1 MKEKLNIGEFND
13 SFMPVMDG
21 VGNVVKNYAVE
32 LNKLNHKAYAIV
44 PGYKEFPTFDK
55 DNGIYYTIR
64 GKEYYP
70 LKSLRPY
77 GITVFPNKT
86 KRIINEIPFDIVHT
100 HCPTFS
106 AKLALQIAKRRDIP
120 IISTFHTFF
129 KDDLMELLPEKLA
142 NTVVKNG
149 MKFYYKCDEVW
160 TPSYASKRK
169 IEKDYYFSNPIRVV
183 ENGCDMVA
191 PIDNIEFQAL
201 RYKGYSLCNTSID
214 TPIFIYVGQHKDE
227 KNIPLIL
234 ETMKALKSRGNSF
247 KMIFVGD
254 GHKKESYEKYV
265 ADNNLSSFIQFLG
278 RITDREKLRELY
290 CASYL
295 FLFPSLYDTS
305 CLVMREAACFELPL
319 VYVDIACTSEG
330 ITDGENGYIIKN
342 DVADFTRKL
351 EAIIKNPEQ
360 RNYCGMNAKRDLYR
374 SWKDVSM
381 NVEKLYYEI
390 IERKKSK

>member
-44 PGYKEFPTFDK
+44 PGYTEFPTFDK

-77 GITVFPNKT
+77 GINVFPNKT

-160 TPSYASKRK
+160 TPSYASKRLELSK
-169 IEKDYYFSNPIRVV
+169 MVV
-183 ENGCDMVA
+183 
-191 PIDNIEFQAL
+191 IWL
-201 RYKGYSLCNTSID
+201 RQMMIMSSKH
-214 TPIFIYVGQHKDE
+214 YVIKVIHYV
-227 KNIPLIL
+227 ILLLIL
-234 ETMKALKSRGNSF
+234 
-247 KMIFVGD
+247 
-254 GHKKESYEKYV
+254 
-265 ADNNLSSFIQFLG
+265 
-278 RITDREKLRELY
+278 
-290 CASYL
+290 L
-295 FLFPSLYDTS
+295 FLSMS
-305 CLVMREAACFELPL
+305 VSIRMRRIFL
-319 VYVDIACTSEG
+319 
-330 ITDGENGYIIKN
+330 
-342 DVADFTRKL
+342 
-351 EAIIKNPEQ
+351 
-360 RNYCGMNAKRDLYR
+360 
-374 SWKDVSM
+374 
-381 NVEKLYYEI
+381 
-390 IERKKSK
+390 